1 MEISIFGLKTL
12 SPRDTDFQV
21 AYPMHSACYGLLEQ
35 EFLEITA
42 GPALDPTALG
52 IYLKS
57 QKIDPSGRRLK
68 PDWSDVGYC
77 GAEHFWENTL
87 AWMEHLDNESQ
98 LN

>member
-1 MEISIFGLKTL
+1 MNIKQLKQYNLFYAAHIS
-12 SPRDTDFQV
+12 
-21 AYPMHSACYGLLEQ
+21 LLYCDISSQ